1 MNEILE
7 KNTTNTTAGQKTV
20 TRPDLLEEDK
30 CIILKQNTN
39 TLPAE
44 KAPAQTDQ
52 TEDWLQNLETPAAVI
67 VTTEEI

>member
-1 MNEILE
+1 M
-7 KNTTNTTAGQKTV
+7 KYWRKTRLTQLLDRIIV
-20 TRPDLLEEDK
+20 TRPDLSEEDK
-30 CIILKQNTN
+30 YIILKQNTI

>member
-1 MNEILE
+1 M
-7 KNTTNTTAGQKTV
+7 KYWKKTLLTRLLDRITV
-20 TRPDLLEEDK
+20 MRPDLSEEDK